1 MIFVYSSTGNS
12 LHLAQAIASEIG
24 DDVTNILDVPDGPVD
39 VSMYDRVGFVA
50 PVYFF
55 NIPRLVRGF
64 VDRIVAREGQSF
76 YLVLTCGSTPD
87 RACKKAVK
95 YFKKGGL
102 ALTHVFSYR
111 MPENYVALFSP
122 PKEDAI
128 ERMLDSVP
136 SYAKEV
142 AEHLSA
148 GPCVL
153 SKQIGMLGLLSLFG
167 DTAYDLMR
175 NTKGFHIEGE
185 CSHCGVCEKVCLDG
199 AIVIYDDGPQWVVSK
214 CQHCMGCI
222 NRCPSGIIQYKG
234 RTQKRRRYVNP
245 RVRL

>member
-39 VSMYDRVGFVA
+39 VSMYDRVGFVS

-55 NIPRLVRGF
+55 NMPRILRAF
-64 VDRIVAREGQSF
+64 IDRIVAREGQTF

-87 RACKKAVK
+87 RACKKAEK
-95 YFKKGGL
+95 YFRKRCL
-102 ALTHVFSYR
+102 ALIHSFAYR
-111 MPENYVALFSP
+111 MPENYIALFSP
-122 PKEDAI
+122 PKEDSI
-128 ERMLDSVP
+128 ERMLDSV
-136 SYAKEV
+136 SGYAREV
-142 AEHLSA
+142 AEHLSSES
-148 GPCVL
+148 CVI
-153 SKQIGMLGLLSLFG
+153 SEHIGMLGLLSLFG
-167 DTAYDLMR
+167 DTAYDMMR
-175 NTKGFHIEGE
+175 RTKGFHIEGE
-185 CSHCGVCEKVCLDG
+185 CSRCGLCENVCPDG
-199 AIVIYDDGPQWVVSK
+199 AIVVKDDGPQWVVSK

-234 RTQKRRRYVNP
+234 RTQKRGRYVNP